1 MSEAIVIEC
10 RFGTAVRL
18 LIISL
23 TVGALPLAARAET
36 LQFEFAQGNHSFVAG
51 FADYP
56 VGEETFYE
64 LESQLR
70 PLPPNLGQA
79 TSLFISGNNHSD
91 DLFMFYKRRISGLV
105 PNTPYRLGFA
115 SQFATEAEF
124 GSFGIGG
131 SPAHS
136 VYLKAGASAFEP
148 AGIVQNGD
156 YRLNVD
162 KGQQA
167 SPGAAA
173 LVLGDVSKPDGA
185 PVGFQLVTRSSG
197 AEFLDATSSPAGDLW
212 LFFGTDSGFEG
223 TTSLYYTNFDVTLEP
238 IPEPTTAGLA
248 AVALLIAVAAPT
260 RQRRRTSNAKGN
272 TAPSRRCTRYGV
284 HSSG

>member
-1 MSEAIVIEC
+1 MYKA
-10 RFGTAVRL
+10 F
-18 LIISL
+18 LIGPLICL
-23 TVGALPLAARAET
+23 LPLAARAET
-36 LQFEFAQGNHSFVAG
+36 LHFDFAQGNHSFIAG
-51 FADYP
+51 FVDYP

-64 LESQLR
+64 LESGLR
-70 PLPPNLGQA
+70 PLPSNLAQA

-91 DLFMFYKRRISGLV
+91 DLFMFDKRRISGLA
-105 PNTPYRLGFA
+105 PTTPYRLDFDI
-115 SQFATEAEF
+115 QFATEAEF

-136 VYLKAGASAFEP
+136 VYLKAGASAIEP

-185 PVGFQLVTRSSG
+185 PAGFQLVSRASG
-197 AEFLDATSSPAGDLW
+197 AEFLEATSSTAGELW

-223 TTSLYYTNFDVTLEP
+223 TTSLYYTNVNVMLEP
-238 IPEPTTAGLA
+238 IPEPTTAALASAMAFIA
-248 AVALLIAVAAPT
+248 AVSIAM
-260 RQRRRTSNAKGN
+260 RHR
-272 TAPSRRCTRYGV
+272 
-284 HSSG
+284 SSFVIRH

>member
-1 MSEAIVIEC
+1 M
-10 RFGTAVRL
+10 RRKL
-18 LIISL
+18 LIWL
-23 TVGALPLAARAET
+23 VACVTPLAARAET
-36 LQFEFAQGNHSFVAG
+36 LQFDFAQDHHGFIAG
-51 FADYP
+51 FVDYP
-56 VGEETFYE
+56 VGEDTFFE
-64 LESQLR
+64 LESGLR
-70 PLPPNLGQA
+70 PLPSNLGQA

-91 DLFMFYKRRISGLV
+91 DLFIFYKRNISGL
-105 PNTPYRLGFA
+105 TPSTSYRLGFDI
-115 SQFATEAEF
+115 QFATEAAF

-136 VYLKAGASAFEP
+136 VYLKAGASALEP

-185 PVGFQLVTRSSG
+185 PAGFQLVSRASG
-197 AEFLDATSSPAGDLW
+197 AEFLAATSSPAGDLW

-223 TTSLYYTNFDVTLEP
+223 TTSLYYTDFNVTLEP
-238 IPEPTTAGLA
+238 IPEPTTAALGALA
-248 AVALLIAVAAPT
+248 ILIAATAVAM
-260 RQRRRTSNAKGN
+260 RHR
-272 TAPSRRCTRYGV
+272 
-284 HSSG
+284 SSFVIRH